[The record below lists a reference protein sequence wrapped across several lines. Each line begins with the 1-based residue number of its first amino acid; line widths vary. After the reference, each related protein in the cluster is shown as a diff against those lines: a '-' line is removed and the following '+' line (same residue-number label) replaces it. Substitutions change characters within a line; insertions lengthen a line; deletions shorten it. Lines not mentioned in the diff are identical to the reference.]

1 MKENKRAKSRIEV
14 KLLGITR
21 DNKLSFT
28 SYYER
33 YAAQQVTVCEL

>member
-28 SYYER
+28 THKER